1 MKTKITLFLVF
12 LTSTICGFAQ
22 VSATLQHNDLA
33 NGAQYDGE
41 SDMVFYNNEM
51 FFSIPS
57 AGKIVKVS
65 LATTNALAVDVVTG
79 LTNPTGLSFIGN
91 ELYFYNLPMQV

>member
-33 NGAQYDGE
+33 NGAQYDG
-41 SDMVFYNNEM
+41 V
-51 FFSIPS
+51 
-57 AGKIVKVS
+57 
-65 LATTNALAVDVVTG
+65 
-79 LTNPTGLSFIGN
+79 
-91 ELYFYNLPMQV
+91 